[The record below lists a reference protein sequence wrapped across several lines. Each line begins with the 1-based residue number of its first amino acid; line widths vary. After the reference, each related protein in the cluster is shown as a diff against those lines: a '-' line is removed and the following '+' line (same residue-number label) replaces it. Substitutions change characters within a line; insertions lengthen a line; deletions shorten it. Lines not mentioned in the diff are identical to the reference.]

1 MWEELHSPYHSTPKC
16 KWKYRSNYLISSR
29 LTIRGEHLGIG
40 EQDLAGV
47 FINGAD
53 CLLISEWKT
62 DRKILALAPAKE
74 GKGDI
79 IIATKSGGI
88 GSCEVCKLAF
98 SHNLRS
104 MLAFLSGAIQGL
116 QGDSWPSEGECSLG
130 AGEIPPQEVTIIAHF
145 IQTIAT

>member
-1 MWEELHSPYHSTPKC
+1 MIREWIGVTNMLSF
-16 KWKYRSNYLISSR
+16 R

-88 GSCEVCKLAF
+88 GSCEVLFGSK
-98 SHNLRS
+98 
-104 MLAFLSGAIQGL
+104 
-116 QGDSWPSEGECSLG
+116 
-130 AGEIPPQEVTIIAHF
+130 
-145 IQTIAT
+145 

>member
-1 MWEELHSPYHSTPKC
+1 M
-16 KWKYRSNYLISSR
+16 
-29 LTIRGEHLGIG
+29 TIRGEHLGIG

-88 GSCEVCKLAF
+88 GSCEVRIGSKSEVPDLAF
-98 SHNLRS
+98 
-104 MLAFLSGAIQGL
+104 SGAIQGF
-116 QGDSWPSEGECSLG
+116 QGDSWPSEGECCVG
-130 AGEIPPQEVTIIAHF
+130 AGEISS
-145 IQTIAT
+145 

>member
-1 MWEELHSPYHSTPKC
+1 METNHH
-16 KWKYRSNYLISSR
+16 NFR

-88 GSCEVCKLAF
+88 GSCEVRIGSKSEVPDLAF
-98 SHNLRS
+98 
-104 MLAFLSGAIQGL
+104 SGAIQGF
-116 QGDSWPSEGECSLG
+116 QGDSWPSEGECCVG
-130 AGEIPPQEVTIIAHF
+130 AGEISS
-145 IQTIAT
+145 